1 MRPELAIEAETVLL
15 GALLRDSKNLAIVAG
30 NVTVDDF
37 YSHRHRHLFGLMLE
51 LEEESTGSADPATVA
66 NAIDERGIEDQCGNR
81 NSLAQLMEAV
91 PSTSFLENHV
101 KAVQRA
107 ARRRRLHSILKNGL
121 HSLEEDS
128 FPVDQVCR
136 QVDES
141 LLDLMSH
148 HGSQAVCMASD
159 LDKEYR
165 ERIAAREEL
174 EKPQGIVRT
183 PLSALNCRLK
193 GGGFSPGHL
202 IVIAARP
209 GMGKTA
215 LAFDLISAASTEG
228 ATLFFSLEM
237 PGDDLLQRWYAREAG
252 AAGGAIGGAYGAEV
266 PPVLKRTEMASRAL
280 KTRKL
285 FICDDFQVDL
295 ARIRAESLTL
305 QRQGGLHLVVIDYL
319 QLVTPAKKTRA
330 KDRQEEVAEMS
341 RGFKGLAKEL
351 GCPVVILAQLNRKA
365 EERPDK
371 RPRLSDLR
379 ESGAIEQDADCVL
392 LLYRPNYYFP
402 DENSLDEV
410 IVAKNRQGEPGTVCA
425 EFQKEQMRW
434 DNRQETLA

>member
-1 MRPELAIEAETVLL
+1 MEMVLL

-30 NVTVDDF
+30 NLTAEDF
-37 YSHRHRHLFGLMLE
+37 FSPRHRALFSLMLE
-51 LEEESTGSADPATVA
+51 LEEESTGSADPVTVA
-66 NAIDERGIEDQCGNR
+66 NAIGERDLESQCGNR
-81 NSLAQLMEAV
+81 NFLVQLMDAV

-101 KAVQRA
+101 KGVQRA
-107 ARRRRLHSILKNGL
+107 ARRRRLQSILQNGL
-121 HSLEEDS
+121 HSLNEES

-136 QVDES
+136 QVDDS
-141 LLDLMSH
+141 LLDLMSN
-148 HGSQAVCMASD
+148 HGSQAVCMAAD
-159 LDKEYR
+159 MDKDYR
-165 ERIAAREEL
+165 ARIAAREGL
-174 EKPQGIVRT
+174 DKPQGIVRT
-183 PLSALNCRLK
+183 PLSALNYRLK

-228 ATLFFSLEM
+228 TTLFFSLEM

-266 PPVLKRTEMASRAL
+266 PPVLQRTEMASRKL
-280 KTRKL
+280 KMRKL

-305 QRQGGLHLVVIDYL
+305 QRKGGLHLVVVDYL

-402 DENSLDEV
+402 EENSLDEV
-410 IVAKNRQGEPGTVCA
+410 IVAKNRQGEPGTVYA
-425 EFQKEQMRW
+425 EFKKEQMRW
-434 DNRQETLA
+434 DNRQEVFA